1 MYPVTLNING
11 RLCVVVGGGRVAE
24 RKILALLK
32 AGAQVR
38 TVSPQLTEPLR
49 KLAGAG
55 RIDWQAR
62 CFQDGD
68 LVGAMLV
75 FAATDSRQV
84 NELVAQAAKAGGQL
98 VNVADAPE
106 QCGFQVPAVLRQ
118 GDLTIAVSTN
128 GKSPALSARIRR
140 RLEADYGPEYAVLL
154 DLLGRMR
161 AQELAGD
168 RDEAARKDMFAKILH
183 EDILD
188 WMRNSQWERLRS
200 HLRAVLGP
208 DADFQPEQN
217 RCQAQHDNR

>member
-1 MYPVTLNING
+1 MYPVTLNISG
-11 RLCVVVGGGRVAE
+11 RLCVVIGGGRVAE
-24 RKILALLK
+24 RKILSLLK
-32 AGAQVR
+32 AGARVR
-38 TVSPQLTEPLR
+38 AVSPQLTETLEE
-49 KLAGAG
+49 LAAAG

-62 CFQDGD
+62 RFQAGD
-68 LVGAMLV
+68 LAGAMLV

-84 NELVAQAAKAGGQL
+84 NDLAAQVAEQAGQL

-106 QCGFQVPAVLRQ
+106 QCSFQVPAVLRQ

-128 GKSPALSARIRR
+128 GKSPALSARIRK

-154 DLLGRMR
+154 DLLGRIR
-161 AQELAGD
+161 AQELAGE
-168 RDEAARKDMFAKILH
+168 RDETARKNLFANILH

-188 WMRNSQWERLRS
+188 WIRNSQQELLRS

-217 RCQAQHDNR
+217 R